1 MRYKIRSLF
10 KKFLWCIPVFIMTIG
25 SIYFINLFNR
35 LYTRDLIRQSNEK
48 YQLVNFVEHLQTK
61 DNTLLALN
69 TIDAFLDTHTYIL
82 TKDLKRIHE
91 RYHTS
96 NCPFRFKKHPY
107 EVEELKNE
115 MMKNERGSF
124 RYGLCA
130 ARPMYWDYRWITIEN
145 NEYLVLVG
153 VTNYPLDAIDKE
165 LQISVG
171 LLLLFTSL
179 LNWILV
185 GYAKYLRQNRK
196 RIDLKE

>member
-82 TKDLKRIHE
+82 TKDKIRLFE
-91 RYHTS
+91 
-96 NCPFRFKKHPY
+96 N
-107 EVEELKNE
+107 
-115 MMKNERGSF
+115 SF
-124 RYGLCA
+124 FVPSRA
-130 ARPMYWDYRWITIEN
+130 AEWRSIC
-145 NEYLVLVG
+145 G
-153 VTNYPLDAIDKE
+153 
-165 LQISVG
+165 LQIIG
-171 LLLLFTSL
+171 
-179 LNWILV
+179 
-185 GYAKYLRQNRK
+185 
-196 RIDLKE
+196 RIIR